1 MAVITPPRRGPGGRP
16 RIGSPSCW
24 IETLSPLCSRPSNS
38 SRSAGREKSSRSH
51 HGGVTSGALRR
62 TYAWGIRSWR
72 GSASS
77 ASRTGPG
84 PRAPLSS
91 SRATIAARAAP
102 ASPVS
107 APRWA
112 GRRGA
117 AGAVGSLSTVH
128 SRGSGGEA
136 AGGAAEFGTS
146 ATRHRL
152 RVRARAARR
161 PCARGRVRPEGTSGP
176 RAGPATAVGRTS
188 GSGQDDE
195 RDQQQECRRRKGSQR
210 RVARSTSLCP
220 ARSPH
225 CTCVGSALGLPGG

>member
-24 IETLSPLCSRPSNS
+24 IETLSPQCSRPSSS

-117 AGAVGSLSTVH
+117 AGAVGSLSTVQ

-176 RAGPATAVGRTS
+176 RAGPATAVGRGS
-188 GSGQDDE
+188 GSGRGRRAGSAARVPEAEGVSAQGGTE
-195 RDQQQECRRRKGSQR
+195 YLPLPCQEPR
-210 RVARSTSLCP
+210 
-220 ARSPH
+220 